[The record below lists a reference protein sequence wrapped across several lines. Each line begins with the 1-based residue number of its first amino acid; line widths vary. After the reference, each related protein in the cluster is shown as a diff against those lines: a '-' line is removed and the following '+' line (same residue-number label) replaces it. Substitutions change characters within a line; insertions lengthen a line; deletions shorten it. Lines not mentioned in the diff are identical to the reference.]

1 MSCHLYFIHT
11 QRHTARCKYGMPSS
25 YNANKSTTSLYRV
38 ILWELGARICRVRCR
53 RWEHETLKSK
63 SFTNG
68 IRQLCTRITGLQRL
82 DLRSAHRGPKAKGNS
97 PSAICLAI
105 AAQEAQ
111 PLPWGTSMGGRS

>member
-11 QRHTARCKYGMPSS
+11 QSHTARCKYGMPSS

-68 IRQLCTRITGLQRL
+68 IRRQYCTCESRLERGWIFKTISLTETACRLLCPNASPRCAHPTNDQL
-82 DLRSAHRGPKAKGNS
+82 
-97 PSAICLAI
+97 
-105 AAQEAQ
+105 
-111 PLPWGTSMGGRS
+111 GRHSTCK